1 MFVATKLAKIKR
13 ASLFVASPTS
23 YARAAVAAIGYEVS
37 SVNDKNWILR
47 IKLEPFFQSTVL
59 WLFTLPSL
67 CCTHSLYPTQ
77 TQTLSLSLFHTRIY
91 SPPHYNLF
99 QSPLLTHAFSQT
111 LKLSL
116 QALVSPYWSHAFQI
130 WLLTALPEW
139 VITRVTL
146 SMHMGI
152 RSAGTV
158 RTCIGSYST
167 SSKFWILDCIS
178 LSLSY
183 ALSLAHSL
191 KHTNSLPNT
200 ISISLSLSHTHSY
213 THMHYLSLSHS
224 LSLTYTAHTR
234 TLSLSA

>member
-47 IKLEPFFQSTVL
+47 IKLKPSLQSTVL
-59 WLFTLPSL
+59 WLFTLLSL

-178 LSLSY
+178 LSLSHTHSRSLTLSNTQILSQTHS
-183 ALSLAHSL
+183 LSLSL
-191 KHTNSLPNT
+191 SLTLTHTRT
-200 ISISLSLSHTHSY
+200 ISHSLSHTHR
-213 THMHYLSLSHS
+213 THTH
-224 LSLTYTAHTR
+224 
-234 TLSLSA
+234 TLSLYA